1 MSRYSCLLMLP
12 KITHQAHLPALYH
25 DFVNTLTQGQA
36 FTGDIDTSYSGRLSV
51 ATDNSI
57 YQQLPQLVIQPRT
70 KHDIVLLTKIASEDK
85 YHGIKFSARGG
96 GTGTNGQSLTPGVVV
111 DLSKYMNKVLEI
123 NIDEKWVRVEAG
135 VVKDQLNDYLRPH
148 GFFFAPDLST
158 SNRATIGG
166 MINTDASGQ
175 GSLVYGKTSN
185 HVLALESVL
194 ANGEVL
200 NTQPMTLTQAQH
212 LAQQST
218 LDGEAIT
225 YPQSHADI
233 MAQVLTSCIE
243 NRALVLKTFPRL
255 NRFLTGY
262 DLEHVLTAN
271 DEGDITGVDLSRLI
285 TGSEGSL
292 AFVCEAKLN
301 INPIRVAKTLINI
314 KYDSFDSALR
324 HSPTLVAAKAT
335 SVETIDSRV
344 LNLAKQ
350 DIVWHSVSELITD
363 VPDKVMDG
371 INIVEYNGDSIADLA
386 AQVSELTAKLDGL
399 ISSNNPDSSNN
410 SEKSSSSCGV
420 IGYQVT
426 SDLASI
432 NKIYAMRKKAVG
444 LLGKTQGSQK
454 PLAFAEDTAV
464 PPENLADFIG
474 EFRAL
479 LDSYGLN
486 YGMFGHVDA
495 GVLHVRPALDMCD
508 PEQEK
513 LLRTLSDEVVKLTAK
528 YGGLMWGEHG
538 RGYRSEYG
546 PAFFGEPLFNELRK
560 IKAVFDPL
568 NKMNPGK
575 ICTPIESTEQLVSV
589 DDTKRGTFDRQIPV
603 VVKESFTAVMD
614 CNGNGLCFNY
624 DADSPMCPSSKI
636 TRDRRH
642 SPKGRAGLMREWLR
656 LLEKQGVDIL
666 QLEDSINKSK
676 NIWSVKEIL
685 TNTAAKFRVN
695 FINKSRQ
702 GEDNN
707 NDDFSHEVME
717 AMQGCLACKA
727 CASQCPVKVDVPDF
741 RSRFLNIYYSRYN
754 RPLKDHLVANV
765 ETLAPLMAK
774 APKIVNALLNT
785 SLYERF
791 SAKTIGYVNTPLL
804 SVPTLQK
811 QVRKAGFSGF
821 DLSKL
826 QGLTSAQRKGYVL
839 IVQDPFTSFYDA
851 TTVESMMHLIKK
863 LGLEPILLPF
873 KPNGKAQ
880 HVKGFLARFAKTAKS
895 SSDFLNQ
902 LAALNIPM
910 LGMDASMVLCYR
922 DEYAKTL
929 QQNRGDFSVLLAHEW
944 LLNFI
949 KDDTVFTGAVASRAL
964 AKELSK
970 EQSKESLTTTSF
982 KLFSHCTEK
991 TALVNS
997 ENEWQTIF
1005 EHFGLTLEKVSV
1017 GCCGM
1022 AGTYGHEKVNLDNSK
1037 GLFELSWQPKVAALA
1052 SEQILATGFSCRSQV
1067 KRFSD
1072 LKARH
1077 PVAAILDSLN

>member
-1 MSRYSCLLMLP
+1 MLP
-12 KITHQAHLPALYH
+12 HISHKNHLPPLYT
-25 DFVNTLTQGQA
+25 DFISSLKDKN
-36 FTGDIDTSYSGRLSV
+36 FTGDINASYSARLVV

-70 KHDIVLLTKIASEDK
+70 KADIALLAKIASNEQ
-85 YHGIKFSARGG
+85 YQSIKFSARGG

-111 DLSKYMNKVLEI
+111 DLSKYMNNVLEI
-123 NIDEKWVRVEAG
+123 NVDEKWVRVEAG
-135 VVKDQLNDYLRPH
+135 VVKDQLNDYLRPY

-166 MINTDASGQ
+166 MISTDASGQ

-194 ANGEVL
+194 ANGEVFK
-200 NTQPMTLTQAQH
+200 TEPMTLAQAKD
-212 LAQQST
+212 LAEQESADSNTHTST
-218 LDGEAIT
+218 H
-225 YPQSHADI
+225 SKI
-233 MAQVLTSCIE
+233 MAQVLNSCIE
-243 NRALVLKTFPRL
+243 NRDLVLKKFPRL

-262 DLEHVLTAN
+262 DLENVLIAN
-271 DEGDITGVDLSRLI
+271 DEGEITGVDLSRLI

-292 AFVCEAKLN
+292 VFVCEAKLN

-324 HSPTLVAAKAT
+324 HSPILVEAKAT

-350 DIVWHSVSELITD
+350 DIVWHSVSDLITD
-363 VPDKVMDG
+363 VPGKVMDG
-371 INIVEYNGDSIADLA
+371 INVVEYNGDSIAGLA
-386 AQVSELTAKLDGL
+386 DQVAVLTSGLDYL
-399 ISSNNPDSSNN
+399 ISQSSTDSSISNR
-410 SEKSSSSCGV
+410 GV

-444 LLGKTQGSQK
+444 LLGKTEGSQK

-479 LDSYGLN
+479 LDGYQLN

-513 LLRTLSDEVVKLTAK
+513 LLRTISDEVVKLTAK

-546 PAFFGEPLFNELRK
+546 PAFFGEQLFNELRK
-560 IKAVFDPL
+560 IKAVFDPH

-575 ICTPIESTEQLVSV
+575 ICTPLDSNEQLVSV
-589 DDTKRGTFDRQIPV
+589 DDTKRGSFDRQIPIE
-603 VVKESFTAVMD
+603 VKESFTSVLD

-666 QLEDSINKSK
+666 KLEDNINTSKS
-676 NIWSVKEIL
+676 IWSVKEIL
-685 TNTAAKFRVN
+685 TSAIDKLRIN
-695 FINKSRQ
+695 FISKPQQDEN
-702 GEDNN
+702 GNG
-707 NDDFSHEVME
+707 DFSHEVMD

-727 CASQCPVKVDVPDF
+727 CASQCPIKVDVPDF
-741 RSRFLNIYYSRYN
+741 RSRFINIYYSRYA

-765 ETLAPLMAK
+765 EILAPLMAK
-774 APKIVNALLNT
+774 APEMVNAVLNT
-785 SLYERF
+785 KLYDKL

-804 SVPTLQK
+804 SVPTLKK
-811 QVRKAGFSGF
+811 QVKQAGFSGF

-826 QGLTSAQRKGYVL
+826 QGLTTEQRKGYVL

-851 TTVESMMHLIKK
+851 NTVQSMMSLIKNF
-863 LGLEPILLPF
+863 GLEPILLPF

-902 LAALNIPM
+902 LAALDIPM

-929 QQNRGDFSVLLAHEW
+929 KEQRGDFTVLLAHEW
-944 LLNFI
+944 LLTFI
-949 KDDTVFTGAVASRAL
+949 KKDTVFKGVLAS
-964 AKELSK
+964 KELYKDVSK
-970 EQSKESLTTTSF
+970 GKTF

-1022 AGTYGHEKVNLDNSK
+1022 AGTYGHEKANLDNSK
-1037 GLFELSWQPKVAALA
+1037 ALFELSWQPEIETLA
-1052 SEQILATGFSCRSQV
+1052 SEQILATGFSCRSQI

-1077 PVAAILDSLN
+1077 PVAAILEAMQ